1 MTSGGVS
8 QGAELAIAILEGVD
22 GFFNFLRL
30 LSKMRDSTWRFS
42 APELNIVVCTTVM
55 IQLGILK
62 PSDYIDKFA
71 PYIAILIS
79 KFSNLA
85 PYIAILI
92 SIVDKF
98 APYIAILLQY
108 WSNFVRMNRTT
119 MKRHLN
125 SLRNDCFTFHQ
136 LIIYEYGAQGSVRRL
151 GLLANL
157 VQ

>member
-85 PYIAILI
+85 PYIAIL
-92 SIVDKF
+92 
-98 APYIAILLQY
+98 LQY

>member
-71 PYIAILIS
+71 PYIAIL
-79 KFSNLA
+79 
-85 PYIAILI
+85 
-92 SIVDKF
+92 
-98 APYIAILLQY
+98 LQY